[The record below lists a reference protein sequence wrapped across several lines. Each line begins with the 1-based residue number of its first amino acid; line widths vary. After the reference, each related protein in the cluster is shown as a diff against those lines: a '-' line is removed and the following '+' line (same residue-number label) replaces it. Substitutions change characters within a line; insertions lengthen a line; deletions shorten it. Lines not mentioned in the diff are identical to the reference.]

1 MNDEKKIA
9 EQIRAQYEVKDA
21 SRLDELKK
29 LDGKVKTPCGIFAYS
44 FGTVGALVLGVG
56 MCLAMKVIGDG
67 SDAMMALGIVIG
79 VVGIAGVSVN
89 YPIYK
94 KIREHGKKKYAFEIM
109 QLAKEISED

>member
-56 MCLAMKVIGDG
+56 MCLAMKVIGDL
-67 SDAMMALGIVIG
+67 MALGVAVG
-79 VVGIAGVSVN
+79 LVGIAMVSLT
-89 YPIYK
+89 YPLYARMLK
-94 KIREHGKKKYAFEIM
+94 SRKKKYGGEIPLSFIQM
-109 QLAKEISED
+109 TRPTT